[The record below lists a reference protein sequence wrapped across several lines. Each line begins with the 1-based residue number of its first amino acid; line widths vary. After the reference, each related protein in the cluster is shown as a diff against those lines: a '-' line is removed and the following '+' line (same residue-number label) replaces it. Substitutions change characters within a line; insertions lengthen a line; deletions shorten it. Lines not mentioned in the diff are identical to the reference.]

1 MILHDGITLYH
12 GSYCPV
18 QKIDMAF
25 CASGKDFGKGFYLT
39 TDLNQAKNDTSKN
52 CMGATIQRRYLA
64 QFFWDLDICQNL
76 SVFCLRCKKYPS
88 PRRLTRRSLF
98 RENRRDLG
106 RLCFLPK
113 SLHFSEECREL
124 RLNPKIPSF

>member
-64 QFFWDLDICQNL
+64 QFFWDLDICAN
-76 SVFCLRCKKYPS
+76 S
-88 PRRLTRRSLF
+88 PYIGKRRV
-98 RENRRDLG
+98 
-106 RLCFLPK
+106 
-113 SLHFSEECREL
+113 
-124 RLNPKIPSF
+124 LNDFTTGTANQLAV